1 MHNAN
6 DTLPHITWCP
16 TGPLAFL
23 PLHAAGIY
31 RQDGRSECAMDVVV
45 SSYTPT
51 LEALLRLSKRTALS
65 SEDPKILIVSQPETP
80 GQQPIPGT
88 EKEAAVIQSIFPQ
101 STTLLNRDKG
111 TIAMVLEGIKTHSWV
126 HLACHGI
133 QDSLDSAFLLEDGK
147 LKLSTLMT
155 QSLPHAEIAFLSA
168 CQTASGDEQLPEEAV
183 HLAAGMLNVGYK
195 SVIGTMWSISDLQAI
210 KVAEKFYEA
219 TKKQLMDGKE
229 LRPAYALHEATQH
242 LRNTVG
248 VFEFLQWIPFVHFGF

>member
-1 MHNAN
+1 M
-6 DTLPHITWCP
+6 D
-16 TGPLAFL
+16 LA
-23 PLHAAGIY
+23 
-31 RQDGRSECAMDVVV
+31 V

-51 LEALLRLSKRTALS
+51 LEALLKPSMCATPGS
-65 SEDPKILIVSQPETP
+65 GDPNVLIVSQPETP
-80 GQQPIPGT
+80 GQPSIPGT
-88 EKEAAVIQSIFPQ
+88 EREAAVIHSIFPQ
-101 STTLLNRDKG
+101 TTKLLNRHEG
-111 TIAMVLEGIKTHSWV
+111 TVTAVLEGMKTHSWV

-195 SVIGTMWSISDLQAI
+195 SVIGTMWTIKDLQAT

-219 TKKQLMDGKE
+219 MKKQLVAGGE
-229 LRPAYALHEATQH
+229 LRPAFALHEAMQH
-242 LRNTVG
+242 LRKSDG
-248 VFEFLQWIPFVHFGF
+248 VFEFLRWIPFIHFGL